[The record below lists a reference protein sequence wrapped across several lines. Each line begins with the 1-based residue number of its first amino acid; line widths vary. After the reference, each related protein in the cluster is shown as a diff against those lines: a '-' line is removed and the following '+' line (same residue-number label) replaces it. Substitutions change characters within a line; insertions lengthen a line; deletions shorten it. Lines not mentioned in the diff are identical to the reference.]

1 MLQRIFRLFWIQ
13 IDDDSLI
20 RATVLQLKG
29 KDKREKTA
37 SNDLLLGA
45 MSIKRS
51 LYLVTVKNPKFVTR
65 HLFLTPKHKP
75 CNRDDKQSVLFSPL
89 QYKSYLI

>member
-65 HLFLTPKHKP
+65 HAFLTPKVKP
-75 CNRDDKQSVLFSPL
+75 CNRDDK
-89 QYKSYLI
+89 